1 MKKKHPLTQKARRMM
16 ILFSVIIILLTCI
29 GVSISYY
36 YQAKSSYKAFGFG
49 YTRTVAEMLDG
60 DKIENYLTTKTKDDY
75 YNAVEKK
82 LKNIQSD
89 NRAGADEKRDEAM
102 IDYFYVVAKTDNGMM
117 YIWNTNESEDYQ
129 FGDVKEFAEADKYV
143 FEKEFKE
150 NPEEELMFSRTATQ
164 EYYVSAHSPI
174 FNTDGKVVAL
184 VGAQMQVQGVSKLVT
199 QYIPMVVA
207 ILLVIIAAGAAVMFM
222 SLRKLIIKPIS
233 RLNEAAKQMVSFIAR
248 GERHPV
254 EIHSE
259 DEIEELA
266 DSFNTMSDEMIAYI
280 EQLAAASEEKQKMI
294 AELNVANTIQTGALP
309 QVIEAFRENPAFSI
323 DASMTPAR
331 DVGGDF
337 YDFYMLGDSTLAF
350 LIADVS
356 GKGIPAAMFM
366 MQAKTIIK
374 DLAESGLELSEIF
387 TTANKKLC
395 ENNDAGMFVTAWMG
409 FLNLETGELKYANAG
424 HNKPLIRRKDG
435 LFEYLE
441 GPAGFVLAGMEGIV
455 YKEQSTM
462 LEPGDEIFLYT
473 DGVVEATNVNKQLYG
488 DDRLQICAN
497 RNIGADSMTLCNIV
511 KEDVD
516 KFYEGA
522 DQFDD
527 ITELSMQFK
536 KYTTKNKSKAIW
548 IVLWTK

>member
-337 YDFYMLGDSTLAF
+337 YDFFFIDENHLA
-350 LIADVS
+350 LVMADVS
-356 GKGIPAAMFM
+356 DKGIPAALFM
-366 MQAKTIIK
+366 MNTKVLINDRALMGGTP
-374 DLAESGLELSEIF
+374 AEILQGV
-387 TTANKKLC
+387 NKRLC
-395 ENNDAGMFVTAWMG
+395 AQNEADMFVTVWLG
-409 FLNLETGELKYANAG
+409 ILDLSTGIITAANAG
-424 HNKPLIRRKDG
+424 HDNPAVYRKGGNFGILENKR
-435 LFEYLE
+435 
-441 GPAGFVLAGMEGIV
+441 GFVLGGMESAK
-455 YKEQSTM
+455 YKDFEIRLQ
-462 LEPGDEIFLYT
+462 PGDKLFLYT
-473 DGVVEATNVNKQLYG
+473 DGVPEATREDKKMFGEDGMLATLNAHKADAPGQLLQAVKDDIARFMG
-488 DDRLQICAN
+488 D
-497 RNIGADSMTLCNIV
+497 SP
-511 KEDVD
+511 
-516 KFYEGA
+516 
-522 DQFDD
+522 QFDD
-527 ITELSMQFK
+527 LTMLCIEYK
-536 KYTTKNKSKAIW
+536 
-548 IVLWTK
+548 